1 MENEYDRW
9 ETLLA
14 GLRTWQQMHELE
26 EGRQRDGKNLEDNKI
41 MVKLSSSYFGIDAL
55 LWDNISC
62 KNMSF
67 LHGLPFI
74 FWEIE

>member
-26 EGRQRDGKNLEDNKI
+26 EGRQRDGQTKGKH
-41 MVKLSSSYFGIDAL
+41 Y
-55 LWDNISC
+55 
-62 KNMSF
+62 
-67 LHGLPFI
+67 H
-74 FWEIE
+74 EIRVER